1 MKRVTLKHV
10 VNCCVEDPKFFRALL
25 KNPQKALDLSRL
37 QITAKDMKKLQK
49 LGADKRAMKDFEI
62 YSALVR
68 KYRRFHKDLLW

>member
-10 VNCCVEDPKFFRALL
+10 VNSCVLDPKFFRALL
-25 KNPQKALDLSRL
+25 KNPQKALDLARL

-49 LGADKRAMKDFEI
+49 LGADRSAMKDFVI
-62 YSALVR
+62 YSTLVR